1 MTCSVVAEL
10 VELIGET
17 AAGLDETA
25 AGAAAGATAG
35 EICDDIREVLPLQRV
50 SGLRTRVRGSQRP
63 KRSKRPL
70 REQENA
76 A

>member
-25 AGAAAGATAG
+25 AGAAAGATVG
-35 EICDDIREVLPLQRV
+35 EICDDIREVLPLQ
-50 SGLRTRVRGSQRP
+50 
-63 KRSKRPL
+63 
-70 REQENA
+70 
-76 A
+76 